1 MTSPVPI
8 LYSYRRCPY
17 AMRARMA
24 LRYSQIVVEIR
35 EITLKDKPASMLQ
48 RSPKGT
54 VPVLVLATGE
64 VIDESLNIMRW
75 ALAQHDPDNWRM
87 TDNSDAISE
96 MERLLIYNDQHFKLA
111 LDRYKYA
118 IRFPQHP
125 PEFYR
130 GEGELFLCELEACLE
145 KHVYLCGETCTLG
158 DMAIFPFIRQFV
170 AVDQV
175 WFAQAAFPRLRHWL
189 EGLLQ
194 SQIFMDIMEK
204 REIWVAS

>member
-96 MERLLIYNDQHFKLA
+96 MERLLIYNASILSWHWIVTNMRFVFRNIHRNFTVVKASCFYANWKLA
-111 LDRYKYA
+111 LKNTYICVGKPA
-118 IRFPQHP
+118 PWGIW
-125 PEFYR
+125 
-130 GEGELFLCELEACLE
+130 
-145 KHVYLCGETCTLG
+145 
-158 DMAIFPFIRQFV
+158 QF
-170 AVDQV
+170 
-175 WFAQAAFPRLRHWL
+175 FRL
-189 EGLLQ
+189 
-194 SQIFMDIMEK
+194 S
-204 REIWVAS
+204 ASLWR